1 MKIQKKLTIVFGAM
15 VVLVLLLGSVS
26 LDYVWR
32 LSKATE
38 NILTD
43 NYKSLGYVKDM
54 LVLSESVKT
63 DSSAISEMKKL
74 LELQK
79 KNTTEASEKTVT
91 DSIAAKIADL
101 EANMGDDSKMNSIR
115 LDLYRIADLNM
126 AATYAKGKFAE
137 GLGRNAITITSGLFL
152 LCAVMFIFVF
162 IRFPS
167 IIAHPIEMLK
177 NGIRNISENNLQGGV
192 GFETD
197 GELKDVVDTVNLMA
211 EKISEYK
218 KSTLA
223 DLMVS
228 KKRVEAIVNSL
239 NEPIIGFDRDKK
251 ILFVNDEAAS
261 ILNLSRDDVVGK
273 NAMEVALS
281 NDLMRRL
288 VNGVNNDNSGNTAN
302 EPLQIYADNKE
313 SYFQMDDIPL
323 NVDLEGNGKKS
334 FIGNVII
341 LSNITKFKELDN
353 AKTNFI
359 STISHE
365 MKTPIS
371 SIIMSLKLL
380 EDKRLGQLTDEQ
392 KELAQGIRENSD
404 RLLSITGELLKMT
417 QLETGKL
424 KITPKMTRPIDLIHY
439 AVSATKILAERF
451 KCYVE
456 VEYPDKIH
464 DLFVDGEKIAWVIT
478 NLLSNAIHHSPEGS
492 RIIVGARENGK
503 NIEIYV
509 QDFGK
514 GIDPRYHK
522 SIFDRYFRVLG
533 AKVQGSGLGLAISKD
548 FLEVHNGKIDVESEV
563 GKGSRFTI
571 TLPHM

>member
-1 MKIQKKLTIVFGAM
+1 MNLRKKLTIVLGGIS
-15 VVLVLLLGSVS
+15 LLIVLLS
-26 LDYVWR
+26 LISTHYIWS
-32 LSKATE
+32 LSKATK

-43 NYKSLGYVKDM
+43 NSNSLEYVKDM
-54 LVLSESVKT
+54 LVISESLEF
-63 DSSAISEMKKL
+63 DLSAIPEFKRL
-74 LELQK
+74 LDLQMQ
-79 KNTTEASEKTVT
+79 NTTESSEKTVT
-91 DSIAAKIADL
+91 NSLFSKVSELESGNIDLSKI
-101 EANMGDDSKMNSIR
+101 KSIR
-115 LDLYRIADLNM
+115 SDLYRIADLNM
-126 AATYAKGKFAE
+126 AATYAKGRLAEKF
-137 GLGRNAITITSGLFL
+137 GRNAILSTAFFSILCIIVGLVF
-152 LCAVMFIFVF
+152 FV
-162 IRFPS
+162 RLPRS
-167 IIAHPIEMLK
+167 LTRPIEKLK
-177 NGIRNISENNLQGGV
+177 TGIRNIAEHNWMVRLEPEKS
-192 GFETD
+192 
-197 GELKDVVDTVNLMA
+197 GEFAEIINAFNLMS

-218 KSTLA
+218 KSTLE
-223 DLMVS
+223 DLIIS
-228 KKRVEAIVNSL
+228 KKRIEAIVNSL
-239 NEPIIGFDRDKK
+239 NEPVIGFDPNKK

-261 ILNLSRDDVVGK
+261 IINLSKDDLIGK

-288 VNGVNNDNSGNTAN
+288 ISGVNRDNSNALTS

-323 NVDLEGNGKKS
+323 NVDLNGNGKKS

-341 LSNITKFKELDN
+341 LSNVTKFKELDN

-380 EDKRLGQLTDEQ
+380 EDSRIGNLTPEQ
-392 KELAQGIRENSD
+392 KELAEGIKENSD
-404 RLLSITGELLKMT
+404 RLLKITGELLKMT

-424 KITPKMTRPIDLIHY
+424 KITPKVTRPIDLIHY
-439 AVSATKILAERF
+439 AVSATKILADRF

-456 VEYPDKIH
+456 VEYPDRIR
-464 DLFVDGEKIAWVIT
+464 DLFVDSEKIAWVIT
-478 NLLSNAIHHSPEGS
+478 NLLSNAIHHSPENS
-492 RIIVGARENGK
+492 RIIVGAKENGK

-522 SIFDRYFRVLG
+522 SIFERYFRVPG

-548 FLEVHNGKIDVESEV
+548 FLEVHNGKIEVESEV
-563 GKGSRFTI
+563 GKGSKFTI
-571 TLPHM
+571 TLPCM

>member
-1 MKIQKKLTIVFGAM
+1 M

-63 DSSAISEMKKL
+63 DSSALSEMKKL

-417 QLETGKL
+417 QLETGNL
-424 KITPKMTRPIDLIHY
+424 KIMPKLTRPIELINY

-451 KCYVE
+451 GCYVE
-456 VEYPDKIH
+456 VEYPEKIR
-464 DLFVDGEKIAWVIT
+464 DLFVDSEKIAWVIT
-478 NLLSNAIHHSPEGS
+478 NLLSNAIHHSAEGA

-503 NIEIYV
+503 DIEMYV
-509 QDFGK
+509 RDFGR

-522 SIFDRYFRVLG
+522 SIFDRYFRVPG
-533 AKVQGSGLGLAISKD
+533 TKVQGSGLGLAISKD
-548 FLEVHNGKIDVESEV
+548 FLEAHNGKIGVESEV
-563 GKGSRFTI
+563 GKGSTFI
-571 TLPHM
+571 VTLPSV